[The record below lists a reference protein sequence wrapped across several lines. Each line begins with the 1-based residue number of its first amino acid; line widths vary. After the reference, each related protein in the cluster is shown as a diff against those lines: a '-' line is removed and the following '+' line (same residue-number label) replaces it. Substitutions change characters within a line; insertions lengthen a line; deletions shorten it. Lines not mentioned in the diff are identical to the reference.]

1 MLLSNILVLSLSVR
15 VHCGLTRQK
24 WLISFKNLL
33 LIISIFFF
41 ISVWEVLEGG
51 EEVAPGRVRAGA
63 LFNENQSHRED
74 SHCSTTLW
82 CTSNEQKERIF
93 SAARCRC
100 SNEKKAM
107 QCNVSLPWR
116 VVHFYSGA
124 VRGNPLF
131 TRGSLWCRRS
141 RIWCIEPTANWW
153 IYRRCTNTTSC
164 NKVLPL
170 TLKPCFTI
178 LGVDLLWWLHWG
190 N

>member
-1 MLLSNILVLSLSVR
+1 MVLLNILVSSLFAR
-15 VHCGLTRQK
+15 VHCGLSGQK

-74 SHCSTTLW
+74 SHCSTTLL
-82 CTSNEQKERIF
+82 CTSNEQKDRIF

-107 QCNVSLPWR
+107 QCITPMAGCALLLWR
-116 VVHFYSGA
+116 CERKSTFTREAPSGA
-124 VRGNPLF
+124 GEA
-131 TRGSLWCRRS
+131 GSGALSQQLIGGSTEGAPTPPVAIRCYLWLS
-141 RIWCIEPTANWW
+141 NH
-153 IYRRCTNTTSC
+153 
-164 NKVLPL
+164 VLP
-170 TLKPCFTI
+170 F
-178 LGVDLLWWLHWG
+178 
-190 N
+190 

>member
-1 MLLSNILVLSLSVR
+1 MKNGGPVYTCCKLKIGIKNWHKKNPLPLSNILVSSLSVR
-15 VHCGLTRQK
+15 VQCGLTRQK
-24 WLISFKNLL
+24 CLISFKNLL

-124 VRGNPLF
+124 VRGSPLLHE
-131 TRGSLWCRRS
+131 R
-141 RIWCIEPTANWW
+141 
-153 IYRRCTNTTSC
+153 
-164 NKVLPL
+164 LPL
-170 TLKPCFTI
+170 VQEKQ
-178 LGVDLLWWLHWG
+178 DLVHWA
-190 N
+190 NS

>member
-1 MLLSNILVLSLSVR
+1 MKTWRSCQNLLQIKNWFRKFTSEKSLALVLLNILVSSLSVK
-15 VHCGLTRQK
+15 VHCGQTGQK
-24 WLISFKNLL
+24 LLISFKNFL

-82 CTSNEQKERIF
+82 CTSNEQKDRIF

-107 QCNVSLPWR
+107 QCITPMAGCA

-124 VRGNPLF
+124 VRGNPLLHQ
-131 TRGSLWCRRS
+131 R
-141 RIWCIEPTANWW
+141 
-153 IYRRCTNTTSC
+153 
-164 NKVLPL
+164 LPL
-170 TLKPCFTI
+170 VQEKQ
-178 LGVDLLWWLHWG
+178 DLVHWA
-190 N
+190 NS